1 MPLRPSKLFSPLNRP
16 TRLGDHQTPM
26 YAMNDPA
33 TERLRASI
41 EALNARIARLAI
53 GLGLSLDKQ
62 SDLDQLLEQ
71 THGHTS
77 GQQGTALKL
86 SSGHREGHQRNELR
100 GLLILRYRLEADTL
114 SDIGL
119 DATREVFE
127 KSRDNLISRGF
138 KPGADGSVLSG
149 VLDAV

>member
-1 MPLRPSKLFSPLNRP
+1 
-16 TRLGDHQTPM
+16 M

-33 TERLRASI
+33 TERLGASI

-71 THGHTS
+71 TPEHTS
-77 GQQGTALKL
+77 GQHGTALKL
-86 SSGHREGHQRNELR
+86 SSGHRARHQRNELR
-100 GLLILRYRLEADTL
+100 GLLVLRYRLEADTL

-119 DATREVFE
+119 DATREVYE
-127 KSRDNLISRGF
+127 KSRVNLINRGF

-149 VLDAV
+149 VLDAD